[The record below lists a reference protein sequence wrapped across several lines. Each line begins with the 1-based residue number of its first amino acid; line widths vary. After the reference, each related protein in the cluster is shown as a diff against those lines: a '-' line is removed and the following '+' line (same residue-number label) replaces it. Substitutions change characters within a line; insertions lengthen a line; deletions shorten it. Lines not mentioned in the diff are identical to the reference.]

1 MASGYLIISKPKI
14 KYRET
19 AIKWLRL
26 WLKYTVIL
34 LLFGTIWDYFYLG
47 HIKEWTIND
56 TVDILLQGSN
66 KYIDEHKFGGRTY
79 GISTLW
85 FLYAGG
91 ISFIVFFKLHRFL
104 FRKWFIAVMI
114 TFLFASNFTNY
125 ILNIKYDEC
134 FRLFFMSIPF
144 IYLGGVIRKMR
155 TKEPN
160 VLNYLIILFLWL
172 IALFEIRYIKS
183 NNMMVQNIF
192 ITCIP
197 LSLVSLKIV

>member
-1 MASGYLIISKPKI
+1 MDKRNVSIDVARWIFAFLVVTLHSSFWHSNLLIPFARCAVPFFYMASGYLIISKPKI

-144 IYLGGVIRKMR
+144 IYLGG
-155 TKEPN
+155 
-160 VLNYLIILFLWL
+160 
-172 IALFEIRYIKS
+172 
-183 NNMMVQNIF
+183 
-192 ITCIP
+192 
-197 LSLVSLKIV
+197 